1 MDLTLEEEGAQVTAA
16 TSFDPN
22 FPPGNILDGY
32 ALYDIARGY
41 C

>member
-22 FPPGNILDGY
+22 FPPANILDGY
-32 ALYDIARGY
+32 VVLMM
-41 C
+41 